1 MERRPHHGQN
11 NRHSN
16 RQKNR
21 SHFNQHRN
29 RQGKNF
35 RRNHQQ
41 NHNRTNNQQS
51 GLSETSAAS
60 IRMFYQL
67 LQCLHHINV
76 VSKQLDGSLSL
87 DLSKKVSHL
96 NEFIQPALKNPII
109 SLAIEKINQTWATS
123 ILSALKNHYN
133 SMVKTKLDLIKS
145 HSFTDIQIESFS
157 SEALNWARKVYKS
170 RLQQTVVEQFKSLLA
185 DIKNTASEALEDMDV
200 GNVELVEVSLPPT
213 TKNRFSFMP
222 QSTGKPKRNRSYSPT
237 SFPSSFE
244 TPSKRKHIS
253 SPRSSLPYSPTDQPT
268 SLLSTSNIV
277 NKNTPSTSSSPH
289 RSLTIAPSSSA
300 SSSSSPRRSLKI
312 APSSSAAS
320 SSSSSSASPRR
331 SLTFDKTLTPSSSS
345 STSSVTNQP
354 ASSRPSTK
362 PHVHTRQSD
371 KSKFN
376 LPKPTK
382 PILIIGS
389 SNLGRIPEGTSET
402 QIESF
407 PGARICHLKSI
418 ITKAEAS
425 QVPNK
430 VIVHVGLNDKQEG
443 GNFIHIQMLELL
455 SIVRNKFPK
464 ASLYV
469 TPIPVSSSL
478 KRACP
483 GAFKNLSKFNELITA
498 KPPTNTS
505 TIPEYS
511 GFIKVQNDNIHWTE
525 MTAKNIFSHWM
536 AHLN

>member
-1 MERRPHHGQN
+1 MPSPYQCGIKTIGWFFKSWPFE
-11 NRHSN
+11 
-16 RQKNR
+16 K
-21 SHFNQHRN
+21 
-29 RQGKNF
+29 
-35 RRNHQQ
+35 
-41 NHNRTNNQQS
+41 
-51 GLSETSAAS
+51 GLSS
-60 IRMFYQL
+60 
-67 LQCLHHINV
+67 
-76 VSKQLDGSLSL
+76 
-87 DLSKKVSHL
+87 
-96 NEFIQPALKNPII
+96 EFIQPAPKNPII
-109 SLAIEKINQTWATS
+109 SLEIEKINQTWATS

-133 SMVKTKLDLIKS
+133 SLVKTKLDLIKS

-170 RLQQTVVEQFKSLLA
+170 RLQRTVVEQFKSLLA

-222 QSTGKPKRNRSYSPT
+222 QSTGKSKRNRSYSPT
-237 SFPSSFE
+237 SFPSS
-244 TPSKRKHIS
+244 
-253 SPRSSLPYSPTDQPT
+253 
-268 SLLSTSNIV
+268 
-277 NKNTPSTSSSPH
+277 
-289 RSLTIAPSSSA
+289 
-300 SSSSSPRRSLKI
+300 
-312 APSSSAAS
+312 
-320 SSSSSSASPRR
+320 
-331 SLTFDKTLTPSSSS
+331 SSS
-345 STSSVTNQP
+345 STSSVTYQT

-362 PHVHTRQSD
+362 PHIHTRQSD

-418 ITKAEAS
+418 ITKAETR

-430 VIVHVGLNDKQEG
+430 VIVHVGLNDKQED

-455 SIVRNKFPK
+455 SIVRNKSPK

-469 TPIPVSSSL
+469 TPIPVSSL

-498 KPPTNTS
+498 KPPTNTNTT

-511 GFIKVQNDNIHWTE
+511 GFIKVQNDNINFTE
-525 MTAKNIFSHWM
+525 MTAKKVFSHWM